1 MRNSFLLIALCM
13 TFSFSNAFAEEA
25 EEPKAEES
33 EEPKA
38 EESEEPKAEESEEPK
53 AEESEEPK
61 AEESEEPKAEE
72 AEEPKAEEAEEPKA
86 EETKAE
92 DKKKP
97 ELTDAE
103 KKAKSEKALK
113 KAAKR
118 KSKYPISGSIATS
131 YTGNHA
137 NFVESN
143 GDFGTQIF
151 GLGGT
156 VSYKAHKHLRLTTGV
171 NSRKSIVNDY
181 FSAGSAS
188 KTNEQPWEIGDLS
201 LSMGFGKL
209 YTIPVVDISISSGAT
224 FALPLSRTSRSFG
237 IITAS
242 SLNTN
247 LSWKLKKVRFGL
259 GVRLGANV
267 LESPTLKV
275 DCVRAPDVCRIAGS
289 EVGMPL
295 SRFSYGSSFSV
306 STSFFEKKVTIRAS
320 YGVASGVGAVE
331 FEDDEFT
338 SQYAQTGSQLS
349 ALGQSFSTN
358 VSYAVLKKTS
368 LSLTMSTGGPFY
380 TNDNQAWRFPLFDTE
395 SNLHHRTSYTLSV
408 SQSF

>member
-1 MRNSFLLIALCM
+1 MRNSLLFVVLCI
-13 TFSFSNAFAEEA
+13 TFSVSNAVAED
-25 EEPKAEES
+25 
-33 EEPKA
+33 
-38 EESEEPKAEESEEPK
+38 
-53 AEESEEPK
+53 
-61 AEESEEPKAEE
+61 
-72 AEEPKAEEAEEPKA
+72 
-86 EETKAE
+86 TKAE
-92 DKKKP
+92 DTEAEDTKAEDTKAEDTEAEDTEAEDTKAEDTKAEDTKAEEKKKP

-103 KKAKSEKALK
+103 KKTKAEKAKK

-118 KSKYPISGSIATS
+118 KSKYPISGSVSSS

-137 NFVESN
+137 NFVDSN
-143 GDFGTQIF
+143 GDFGTQILS
-151 GLGGT
+151 LGGN
-156 VSYKAHKHLRLTTGV
+156 VSYKAHKHLSLSTGV

-188 KTNEQPWEIGDLS
+188 KTTEQPWEIGDLS
-201 LSMGFGKL
+201 LSLGFGKL

-224 FALPLSRTSRSFG
+224 VALPLSRVSRSFG
-237 IITAS
+237 IVTAS

-259 GVRLGANV
+259 GIRLGANI

-306 STSFFEKKVTIRAS
+306 SSSFLESKLSIRAS
-320 YGVASGVGAVE
+320 YGVASGMGAVK
-331 FEDDEFT
+331 FEQDEFT
-338 SQYAQTGSQLS
+338 SQYAQTGNQLS
-349 ALGQSFSTN
+349 ALGQSFSTS
-358 VSYAVLKKTS
+358 VSYSVLKKTR
-368 LSLTMSTGGPFY
+368 LSLTMSTSGPFY
-380 TNDNQAWRFPLFDTE
+380 TNDNQAWRFPLFDSE
-395 SNLHHRTSYTLSV
+395 SNLHHRTSYTFAV